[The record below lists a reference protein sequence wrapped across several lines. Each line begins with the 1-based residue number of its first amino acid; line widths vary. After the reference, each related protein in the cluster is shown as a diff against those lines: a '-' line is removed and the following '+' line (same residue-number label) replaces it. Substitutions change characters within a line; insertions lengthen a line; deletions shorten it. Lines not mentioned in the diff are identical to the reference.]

1 MAGGIAFFDS
11 FLVLKSQLIVSNLF
25 THKMSVAHCGK
36 WRRLILAGSPNLACL
51 PRGLR
56 ASVSSHMRSLLRTYQ
71 RACLSS
77 SDFAALPSYSVNRVF
92 AVPSA
97 RVFSPLLPLSVLKK
111 WDTLRRPLPPVAVIL
126 AVDCPLGRSLLVRP
140 LYRMLPSF
148 HVPP

>member
-1 MAGGIAFFDS
+1 MPSLDPSMAGGVAFFDS

-36 WRRLILAGSPNLACL
+36 WWRLILTGSPNLACL

-77 SDFAALPSYSVNRVF
+77 SDFAALPSSSVKRVF

-97 RVFSPLLPLSVLKK
+97 RVFPPLLPLSVLRK
-111 WDTLRRPLPPVAVIL
+111 
-126 AVDCPLGRSLLVRP
+126 
-140 LYRMLPSF
+140 
-148 HVPP
+148 